1 MDVPHEVLIHNAT
14 LGMKGSVGTLL
25 TISPDGY
32 YEVNCRF
39 GENTHRVL
47 LPIVDTVLI
56 SREAEAVFAESE
68 EIER

>member
-1 MDVPHEVLIHNAT
+1 MDVPSEVLIHNPT
-14 LGMKGSVGTLL
+14 LGMKGSAGTLL

-39 GENTHRVL
+39 GDNTHRVL
-47 LPIVDTVLI
+47 LPIEQTILI
-56 SREAEAVFAESE
+56 ARDPQEVFAESG